1 LNQSLKGSPKKSHIE
16 KLESED
22 YEQLSEYDKLG
33 YLDFDQLE
41 NVVSIADNMAVKLAL
56 QTTF

>member
-1 LNQSLKGSPKKSHIE
+1 MGSPKKSHSE

-56 QTTF
+56 RTTF